1 MKHVFAKMSNLLCG
15 WIFKILTMSL
25 AFLHLRCW
33 IVIPQFQTVFAINTW
48 NPTNHYSQCRKTCK
62 QMRKIQSWLQ
72 QGLTGTIYLHVL
84 SNVSCCLFV
93 LMCLRHIKWYSIY
106 FFYCQLKYI
115 RTKVINEC
123 IPPTINDWS
132 QSLMKCIAPHCCAK
146 TIKGREN
153 GEERTPMLETTSFLP
168 KLSKTHQWTT
178 PVHWVTYVFITMN
191 TVVYLEPYTSML

>member
-1 MKHVFAKMSNLLCG
+1 MKHVFAEMSNLLCG

-33 IVIPQFQTVFAINTW
+33 IVAVVIPQFQTVFAINTW

-62 QMRKIQSWLQ
+62 QMRKIQNWLQ

-93 LMCLRHIKWYSIY
+93 LMCLRHIKWYS
-106 FFYCQLKYI
+106 FYCQLKYI

-123 IPPTINDWS
+123 IPPTINDCGAKAWWS
-132 QSLMKCIAPHCCAK
+132 VLPLIVVQKLSKEERM
-146 TIKGREN
+146 
-153 GEERTPMLETTSFLP
+153 EERTAMLERCQP
-168 KLSKTHQWTT
+168 P
-178 PVHWVTYVFITMN
+178 PVFSPNYQKHIN
-191 TVVYLEPYTSML
+191 EPHRCTG